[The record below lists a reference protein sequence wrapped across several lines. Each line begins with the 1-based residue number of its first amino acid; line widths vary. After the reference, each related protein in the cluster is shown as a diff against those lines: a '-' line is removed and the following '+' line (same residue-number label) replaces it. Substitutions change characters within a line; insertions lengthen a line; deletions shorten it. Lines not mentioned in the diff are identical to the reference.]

1 MRKLL
6 MIFLMILLVALI
18 ITIVIKGIK
27 IGNFQIFSYKEIQQA
42 NEELNKRISEASVIT
57 STTYQGKMSDLN
69 ISAKRL
75 LTEKE
80 QYQDKIAFSSPEEIQ
95 KAKQFAEFKQSF
107 LSVKLGNYATK
118 EGIDLT
124 LQYVAGTIE
133 ETGDLHFIVKGKYYS
148 ISEFL
153 RDIENDKDLYF
164 RIENFVMLPN
174 DSTEILKAEFDVKG
188 IKLDVDNSITN
199 PTIVNPTDTNNTTTN
214 VTNTNTINTNTTSTN
229 TNTTNNTN
237 T

>member
-6 MIFLMILLVALI
+6 MIFLMFLLIVLMV
-18 ITIVIKGIK
+18 TIVIRGIK
-27 IGNFQIFSYKEIQQA
+27 IGSFQIYSYKEIQQA
-42 NEELNKRISEASVIT
+42 NEELNKQIAEASVIT

-69 ISAKRL
+69 TSAKRL
-75 LTEKE
+75 LTERE
-80 QYQDKIAFSSPEEIQ
+80 QYQDKIAYSTPEEVQ
-95 KAKQFAEFKQSF
+95 KAKRIAEFKQSF

-124 LQYVAGTIE
+124 LQYMAGTIE

-164 RIENFVMLPN
+164 RIENFTMLPN

-214 VTNTNTINTNTTSTN
+214 ETNTNTINANTTN
-229 TNTTNNTN
+229 ITNNTN
-237 T
+237 S

>member
-6 MIFLMILLVALI
+6 MIFLMVLLIALTV
-18 ITIVIKGIK
+18 TIVINGIK
-27 IGNFQIFSYKEIQQA
+27 IGNFQIYSYTQIQQA
-42 NEELNKRISEASVIT
+42 NEELKKQIEEASVIT
-57 STTYQGKMSDLN
+57 SITYPEKMSALN
-69 ISAKRL
+69 TSAKK
-75 LTEKE
+75 LTTVRE
-80 QYQDKIAFSSPEEIQ
+80 QYEDRIAYSTPEEIQ

-107 LSVKLGNYATK
+107 LSVRLGNYATK

-124 LQYVAGTIE
+124 LQYVVGTTG

-148 ISEFL
+148 ISEFV

-164 RIENFVMLPN
+164 RIENFTLLPN

-199 PTIVNPTDTNNTTTN
+199 PTIVNATQGNNTTDIN
-214 VTNTNTINTNTTSTN
+214 GANTTNTTTT

-237 T
+237 S

>member
-6 MIFLMILLVALI
+6 MIFLMFLLIVLMV
-18 ITIVIKGIK
+18 TIVIRGIK
-27 IGNFQIFSYKEIQQA
+27 IGSFQIYSYKEIQQA
-42 NEELNKRISEASVIT
+42 NEELNKQIAEASVIT

-69 ISAKRL
+69 TSAKRL
-75 LTEKE
+75 LTERE
-80 QYQDKIAFSSPEEIQ
+80 QYQDKIAYSTPEEVQ
-95 KAKQFAEFKQSF
+95 KAKQIAEFKQSF

-124 LQYVAGTIE
+124 LQYMAGTIE

-164 RIENFVMLPN
+164 RIENFTMLPN

-199 PTIVNPTDTNNTTTN
+199 PTIVNPTDTNNTATN
-214 VTNTNTINTNTTSTN
+214 ETNTNTINANT

-237 T
+237 S

>member
-6 MIFLMILLVALI
+6 MIFLMFLLIVLMV
-18 ITIVIKGIK
+18 TIVIRGIK
-27 IGNFQIFSYKEIQQA
+27 IGSFQIYSYKEIQQA
-42 NEELNKRISEASVIT
+42 NEELNKQIAEASVIT

-69 ISAKRL
+69 TSAKRL
-75 LTEKE
+75 LTERE
-80 QYQDKIAFSSPEEIQ
+80 QYQDKIAYSTPEEVR
-95 KAKQFAEFKQSF
+95 KAKQIAEFKQSF

-124 LQYVAGTIE
+124 LQYMAGTIE

-164 RIENFVMLPN
+164 RIENFTMLPN

-214 VTNTNTINTNTTSTN
+214 ETNTNTINANTTN
-229 TNTTNNTN
+229 ITNNTN
-237 T
+237 S

>member
-6 MIFLMILLVALI
+6 MIFLMFLLIVLMV
-18 ITIVIKGIK
+18 TIVIRGIK
-27 IGNFQIFSYKEIQQA
+27 IGSFQIYSYKEIQQA
-42 NEELNKRISEASVIT
+42 NEELNKQIAEASVIT

-69 ISAKRL
+69 TSAKRL
-75 LTEKE
+75 LTERE
-80 QYQDKIAFSSPEEIQ
+80 QYQDKIAYSTPEEVQ
-95 KAKQFAEFKQSF
+95 KAKQIAEFKQSF

-124 LQYVAGTIE
+124 LQYMAGTIE

-164 RIENFVMLPN
+164 RIENFTMLPN

-214 VTNTNTINTNTTSTN
+214 ETNTNTINANTTN
-229 TNTTNNTN
+229 ITNNTN
-237 T
+237 S